1 MRSFILSCTC
11 LALAACSRPD
21 SSTGS
26 TANSPADWVTT
37 RDALIEEYLR
47 AQPAFAVYQG
57 RHEFDGQ
64 LPDWSAE
71 GLAAESKRLHAA
83 RERAAAVAG
92 LSGAGAFERDHL
104 ISQFDDDLFFLEDAQ
119 FPFTNPAF
127 YIGTL
132 DPSPYLTR
140 NYAPLET
147 RMRAY
152 IAYARSVS
160 RAAPQ
165 IRANLRTPLALPLLE
180 RGVSGFRGYAE
191 FFRADVPKV
200 FTEVKDAAL
209 QKEFAEAN
217 ESAAKAMAD
226 LTAWLESHRKTAT
239 ASFALGH
246 EKFARMVAVTEG
258 VTTPVAEI
266 EAAGRADMARNQAAL
281 RSACATFAPG
291 ATIVACM
298 AKANANKTPGGPVA
312 GARAQLDTL
321 RQFVQD
327 AGVATIPGPEQALVD
342 ESPPYNRANFAYI
355 DIPGPYEKNLPA
367 IYYIAPPDPSWTPAE
382 QRDYIAGRADLLFT
396 SVHEVWP
403 GHFLQFLHANR
414 NQSIVGRLF
423 VGYAFAEGWAHYAE
437 EMMWEMGLGNGDAET
452 HIGQVYNALY
462 RNVRL
467 ISAIGLHTKGMTV
480 AESERLFR
488 EEAFTSAGEARQQ
501 AARGTYDPGYLN
513 YTMGKLMIRKLRD
526 DWTASRGGRKA
537 WREFHDAFLQYGGP
551 PIPMVRRQM
560 LGNRAGRLF

>member
-71 GLAAESKRLHAA
+71 GLAAESKRLRAA